1 LTKCDSG
8 RNVEISTKKKKMADL
23 LTVHSF
29 KNYMYFNVIE
39 KELCKR
45 CCKWRED
52 TAPENKE
59 LLLYYNYSYKPI
71 QLITVWH

>member
-1 LTKCDSG
+1 
-8 RNVEISTKKKKMADL
+8 MADL
-23 LTVHSF
+23 LTVQSF
-29 KNYMYFNVIE
+29 KNYMYFYVIE
-39 KELCKR
+39 KEL
-45 CCKWRED
+45 CKWRED